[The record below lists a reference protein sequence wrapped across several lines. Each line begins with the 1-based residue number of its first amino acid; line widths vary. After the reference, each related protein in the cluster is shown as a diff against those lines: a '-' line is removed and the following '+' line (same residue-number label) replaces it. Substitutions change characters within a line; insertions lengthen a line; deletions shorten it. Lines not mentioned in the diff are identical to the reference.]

1 MNKKFEKP
9 ELDIIYF
16 EGDLAT
22 DDLIATSAS
31 GDLQDPFWGGDKQP

>member
-16 EGDLAT
+16 ECDLAT
-22 DDLIATSAS
+22 DDLIATS

>member
-22 DDLIATSAS
+22 DDLITAS